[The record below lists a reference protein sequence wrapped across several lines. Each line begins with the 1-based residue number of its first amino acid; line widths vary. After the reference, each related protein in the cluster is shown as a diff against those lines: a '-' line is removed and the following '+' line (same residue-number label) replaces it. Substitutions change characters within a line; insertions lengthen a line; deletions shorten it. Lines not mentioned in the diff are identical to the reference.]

1 MEILKTSELTKIYGK
16 KAAVSNLNM
25 TINKGDIYGFI
36 GKNGAGKT
44 TLIRMVVGLAAPS
57 SGKISLFES
66 NNLGKGRQK
75 IGTVIEAPAF
85 VPHLNARK
93 NMYIQW
99 QLLNSKNESIID
111 ETLKLVGLEDVG
123 SKKVKNFSLGMK
135 QRLGIAMT
143 LMGEPEFLILDEP
156 VNGLDPEGII
166 EVRELLL
173 KLNHEKGLTILI
185 SSHLLNELSRLA
197 TRYGIINEGILIDEL
212 SAEELEKKCKSSLII
227 KVNDVEK
234 ACEVIKL
241 KLNTENYKV
250 LDNNTIE
257 LFDHIDTSGL
267 VNSTLAKNDIIVDSI
282 SAAQADLEEYF
293 MNAIGGKKDE

>member
-1 MEILKTSELTKIYGK
+1 MEILKSSELTKIYK
-16 KAAVSNLNM
+16 KKPAVSNLNM

-44 TLIRMVVGLAAPS
+44 TLIKMAVGLANPT
-57 SGKISLFES
+57 SGEIELFGDH
-66 NNLGKGRQK
+66 NLNQGRRK

-85 VPHLNARK
+85 VPNLSSRE

-99 QLLNSKNESIID
+99 LLLGSKNESIID
-111 ETLKLVGLEDVG
+111 ETLKLVGLDNVG
-123 SKKVKNFSLGMK
+123 NKKVKNFSLGMK

-166 EVRELLL
+166 EIRELLL

-185 SSHLLNELSRLA
+185 SSHLLTELSRLA
-197 TRYGIINEGILIDEL
+197 TRYGIINDGKLIEEL
-212 SAEELEKKCKSSLII
+212 TAEELEQKCESSLII
-227 KVNDVEK
+227 KVNDVKK
-234 ACEVIKL
+234 AVEIIKTQ
-241 KLNTENYKV
+241 LNTENYKIIG
-250 LDNNTIE
+250 DNTIE
-257 LFDHIDTSGL
+257 LFDHISESGL
-267 VNSTLAKNDIIVDSI
+267 VNSTLSKNDIMVDSI
-282 SAAQADLEEYF
+282 SVSHTDLEGYF

>member
-1 MEILKTSELTKIYGK
+1 MEILKTNGLTKIYGK
-16 KAAVSNLNM
+16 KSAVSNLNM

-44 TLIRMVVGLAAPS
+44 TLIKMIVGLAAPT
-57 SGKISLFES
+57 SGEISLFQS
-66 NNLGKGRQK
+66 KNLGHGRRN

-99 QLLNSKNESIID
+99 QLLGSKNESIID
-111 ETLKLVGLEDVG
+111 ETLKLVGLDDVG
-123 SKKVKNFSLGMK
+123 KKKVKNFSLGMK

-197 TRYGIINEGILIDEL
+197 TRYGIINDGILIDEL
-212 SAEELEKKCKSSLII
+212 SENELEKRCTTSLII

-234 ACEVIKL
+234 ACDVIKTQ
-241 KLNTENYKV
+241 LNTEDYKV
-250 LDNNTIE
+250 IDDNTIE
-257 LFDHIDTSGL
+257 LLDHLDESGL
-267 VNSTLAKNDIIVDSI
+267 VNATLSKNDIIINSI
-282 SAAQADLEEYF
+282 STAKSDLEDYF
-293 MNAIGGKKDE
+293 MKVIGGNKDE